1 MEYDNTNKGVLFS
14 NDQGGNKKRPS
25 LRGSLN
31 VAGKDYNV
39 SGWYR
44 ESKKDGKPF
53 LSISV
58 EPKGESKFAPPK
70 AVPVAQDLDNL
81 DDFKF

>member
-14 NDQGGNKKRPS
+14 NDQAGNSKRPS

-39 SGWYR
+39 SGWHR

>member
-14 NDQGGNKKRPS
+14 NDQAGNPKRPS

-39 SGWYR
+39 SGWHR

>member
-1 MEYDNTNKGVLFS
+1 MEYDNKNKGVLFS
-14 NDQGGNKKRPS
+14 NDQQGNPKRPS

-31 VAGKDYNV
+31 VEGKDYNV
-39 SGWYR
+39 SGWHR

-70 AVPVAQDLDNL
+70 IAPVAQDLDNL

>member
-1 MEYDNTNKGVLFS
+1 MEYDNTNKGVLFN
-14 NDQGGNKKRPS
+14 NDQAGNPKRPS

-39 SGWYR
+39 SGWHR

>member
-1 MEYDNTNKGVLFS
+1 MEYDNTNRGVLFT
-14 NDQGGNKKRPS
+14 NDQGGNPKRPS

-31 VAGKDYNV
+31 VQGKEYNISGWTKQSKRDGKD
-39 SGWYR
+39 
-44 ESKKDGKPF
+44 F
-53 LSISV
+53 LSLSV

-70 AVPVAQDLDNL
+70 TAPVAQDLDNL

>member
-1 MEYDNTNKGVLFS
+1 MEYDNTNKGVLFT
-14 NDQGGNKKRPS
+14 NDQGGNPKRPS

-39 SGWYR
+39 SGWHR

-70 AVPVAQDLDNL
+70 IAPVAQDLDNL

>member
-1 MEYDNTNKGVLFS
+1 MEYDNTNKGVLFN
-14 NDQGGNKKRPS
+14 NDQAGNQKRPS

-39 SGWYR
+39 SGWHR